1 MLDYGSV
8 VAENSPCYQE
18 VLGSNPAMC
27 EAFLTSDEPFI
38 SKSITDILRKYGLRP
53 LVEYSLCNQAV
64 MGSNPAGLFLL
75 SEVSFKS
82 EIFIEK

>member
-1 MLDYGSV
+1 MGYS
-8 VAENSPCYQE
+8 
-18 VLGSNPAMC
+18 
-27 EAFLTSDEPFI
+27 
-38 SKSITDILRKYGLRP
+38 P